1 MTKLKKY
8 VLSGESKGELTVK
21 KALLEGDAPHQ
32 MIKDY
37 LVALRAN
44 ARQWSAST
52 KGRSEVSHSNKK
64 PHKQKGTGNARQGTL
79 AAPQCRGGG
88 VVFGPKP
95 KFNQHVRVN
104 KQERQSAVR
113 QLLAEKVEAKK
124 VYILEDFSELKK
136 PHTKTVWN
144 FLCAHKIEGRPALFV
159 GEGTYQNGVSVPSDK
174 HDVMRKSVQ
183 NIPRSAFVLASN
195 VNGYDVVCAHNIVMT
210 KAAFEELSTRL
221 VGE

>member
-1 MTKLKKY
+1 MSKLNKY
-8 VLSGESKGELTVK
+8 TLKGESKGEITVK
-21 KALLEGDAPHQ
+21 SALLEGDAPRQ

-44 ARQWSAST
+44 ARQWSANT

-95 KFNQHVRVN
+95 KFNQHTRIN
-104 KQERQSAVR
+104 KQEKQAAVR
-113 QLLAEKVEAKK
+113 QLFAEKIKEKR
-124 VYILEDFSELKK
+124 VYILDDFSELKK
-136 PHTKTVWN
+136 PSTKTVWD
-144 FLCAHKIEGRPALFV
+144 FLCAQKIEGRAALFV
-159 GEGTYQNGVSVPSDK
+159 GESTFQDGVSIPSDK
-174 HDVMRKSVQ
+174 HDVMKKSVR
-183 NIPRSAFVLASN
+183 NIPRSAFVLAAN

-210 KAAFEELSTRL
+210 KAAFEEISTRL
-221 VGE
+221 VSE